1 MMSGAIMCLNLFF
14 PLIVCVCVCV
24 CKREIEKRP
33 INNSS
38 KFRQIKTTEK
48 GRGKN
53 RMVFWKVLLFCYFQS
68 VDPLHSEGEAV
79 LQHSLY
85 SPYTIALI
93 VSGHLKIW
101 QLSWMVGCEKG
112 GRSNWLF
119 VYEKKRGDFFKKFML
134 NNCVLS
140 LRIKQNISINL

>member
-14 PLIVCVCVCV
+14 SFDSVCVCVCV

-53 RMVFWKVLLFCYFQS
+53 RMVF
-68 VDPLHSEGEAV
+68 
-79 LQHSLY
+79 
-85 SPYTIALI
+85 
-93 VSGHLKIW
+93 
-101 QLSWMVGCEKG
+101 
-112 GRSNWLF
+112 
-119 VYEKKRGDFFKKFML
+119 
-134 NNCVLS
+134 
-140 LRIKQNISINL
+140 